1 MLKSLFLFFLLFFS
15 LKLIAVNN
23 DPTDISMSVSSID
36 ENLAIG
42 TVIGTLSSVDAD
54 LSDSHTYSL
63 VAGAGGGSNSSFTIS
78 GNQLLSNIVFNYE
91 FISSCS
97 IRVETNDGNG
107 GVFEKIF
114 AVTVNNINELP
125 YDIILSSSAVNENV
139 TLSSAVA
146 NLSSL
151 DGDIGNAHTYSLVA
165 GAGSTNNTS
174 FSILGSQLIT
184 AAALNFE
191 VKNSYSIRIET
202 NDGNGGSYQK
212 AFTIAVNDVN
222 ESPGYSDA
230 SVSIAEN
237 LNNSI
242 NVLATSASDVDAGQV
257 LTYSIVSGNT
267 NGAFAINSATG
278 QISVANSTA
287 VNFEVTSVFNLVVR
301 ATDNGA
307 GALFD
312 NAAITINITNENDA
326 PIFTVPGA
334 QVVNEFT
341 NLNITPIV
349 ITDEDVSTDSLSAS
363 LTCNNG
369 RLTLSSTAGLRFVTG
384 DGVNDGAIGFY
395 GSLADVSAALSNLI
409 YKSFD
414 DYVGADQV
422 LVEIRDFGLN
432 NNGGITVNRAIGI
445 AVNAVAVSF
454 LTQTV
459 SATICQTRNHL
470 FHVNTSGTNP
480 MTYQWKHNGAPILGA
495 TNDSLFIN
503 NAVALDAGTYQC
515 EVTNPAGI
523 YNSTL
528 VNLVVNATPH
538 VSFSS
543 NEVCVGSATNLTN
556 TSLIDYDNIA
566 AHSWNFDD
574 NNTVSSLPSPSRVF
588 SADGT
593 FDVSLIVTSDKN
605 CADTLVEGVVVNP
618 YPQTNF
624 IIGDICFVDTLN
636 PINTTAIN
644 LGTISYVWNFGD
656 GSTSIQKNPSHKYVS
671 TDSYIL
677 TLTSNSNK
685 GCSTFKTQTITVN
698 PSPIANFVVPDICD
712 STETKF
718 QGVSSI
724 SSGSITH
731 FWNFGDGDTN
741 YNEINP
747 KHLYVGYGTYQVQL
761 KVVSDKFCSN
771 SVEKEIKVFHNP
783 HVNISAANP
792 LCYGTLSGY
801 IIAQSSMGLAPYFY
815 SLNGGSFTLVPS
827 FTALGAGSYS
837 LLVKD
842 DRNCVSTNVVVLVQP
857 DALTFSVENITDVKC
872 AGAYTG
878 SYLVV
883 AQGGIQ
889 PYSFLQNKIDLDDD
903 IFKFTVADT
912 GYFANLKAKLYPNIL
927 KDYNGCETR
936 FVATIS
942 EPSPVSLSV
951 QQENIN
957 CTGLSDGEIE
967 VAASGGVGQYVHSIN
982 GGLNYQTSNVFS
994 SLMANDYLVSV
1005 KDGNG
1010 CGASFNVNLIEPNL
1024 PLSAQVN
1031 ILQQVKC
1038 YGDSSATVLLSSDGG
1053 TGIVQYS
1060 LDHQNSFSV
1069 STLLSKVPFG
1079 NHKAYFRDENSC
1091 IDSVVF
1097 AIAQPANPLSIQ
1109 NVIGTDALCYGNS
1122 DASVSFEASG
1132 GTGVLKYSITNHF
1145 QNNNTFQNLLAGN
1158 YLTKVKDINGCLDSQ
1173 WVSLQQPSL
1182 LYFDTVS
1189 LSGIS
1194 CKNDALGLAN
1204 IKVLGGT
1211 SPYSFTIGSA
1221 YQITGVFNALSGGEH
1236 SALVS
1241 DDNGCTIDTLI
1252 DIPFVYD
1259 LAKASF
1265 SPFVAGRVITFN
1277 NSATNAITQEW
1288 NFGDGTKSSATL
1300 PIHQYASKGIYNVSL
1315 KVSNQCN
1322 SDSISTLVNIGSVGL
1337 EEEVNAALSLYPNP
1351 CDGYFVLDFSAQ
1363 HLAIESS
1370 VVSLYDVL
1378 GHLLLREQFSFQEK
1392 SSILNL
1398 STKDFSAGKYFI
1410 HISNNQF
1417 TVVKSVEVIH

>member
-1 MLKSLFLFFLLFFS
+1 MLKSLFLLFLLFFS
-15 LKLIAVNN
+15 LQLIAVNN
-23 DPTDISMSVSSID
+23 APTDILLSASSID

-42 TVIGTLSSVDAD
+42 IVIGTLSSVDAD
-54 LSDSHTYSL
+54 SADSHTYSL

-114 AVTVNNINELP
+114 TVTVNNINEIP
-125 YDIILSSSAVNENV
+125 YDIILSSFTVNENV
-139 TLSSAVA
+139 ALSSAVA

-151 DGDIGNAHTYSLVA
+151 DGDIGNAHTYSLVV
-165 GAGSTNNTS
+165 GAGSTDNAS
-174 FSILGSQLIT
+174 FSISGSQLIT
-184 AAALNFE
+184 ATALNFE
-191 VKNSYSIRIET
+191 VKNSYSIRLQT
-202 NDGNGGSYQK
+202 NDGNGGTYQK
-212 AFTIAVNDVN
+212 AFTISINDVN
-222 ESPGYSDA
+222 ESPVYNDA

-237 LNNSI
+237 LNNST

-278 QISVANSTA
+278 QISVANSAA

-326 PIFTVPGA
+326 PIFTVPVA

-369 RLTLSSTAGLRFVTG
+369 RLTLSSTIGLRFVTG
-384 DGVNDGAIGFY
+384 DGVNDGVISFY
-395 GSLADVSAALSNLI
+395 GSLAAVSAALSNLI

-422 LVEIRDFGLN
+422 LIGIRDFGLN

-459 SATICQTRNHL
+459 GATICQTRNHL
-470 FHVNTSGTNP
+470 FHVNTSGTNA
-480 MTYQWKHNGAPILGA
+480 MTYQWKHNGANILGA

-503 NAVALDAGTYQC
+503 NAVAVDAGTYQC

-543 NEVCVGSATNLTN
+543 DEVCVGSATNLTN

-566 AHSWNFDD
+566 AYSWNFDD
-574 NNTVSSLPSPSRVF
+574 NNAVSLLPSPSIVF
-588 SADGT
+588 GADGT

-605 CADTLVEGVVVNP
+605 CADTLVQGVVVNP

-624 IIGDICFVDTLN
+624 IIGDICFVDILK
-636 PINTTAIN
+636 PLNTTNIN
-644 LGTISYVWNFGD
+644 LGTITYVWNFGD
-656 GSTSIQKNPSHKYVS
+656 GSNSIQKNPSHKYVS

-677 TLTSNSNK
+677 TLTSTSNK
-685 GCSTFKTQTITVN
+685 GCSTFKSQTITVN

-712 STETKF
+712 STVAKF

-724 SSGSITH
+724 SSGSIAH
-731 FWNFGDGDTN
+731 YWDFGDGDIN
-741 YNEINP
+741 FNEINP
-747 KHLYVGYGTYQVQL
+747 QHLYVGAGTYHVQL
-761 KVVSDKFCSN
+761 KVLSDKSCSD
-771 SVEKEIKVFHNP
+771 SVVKEIKVFHNP
-783 HVNISAANP
+783 HVDISAVNP
-792 LCYGTLSGY
+792 RCYSSLTGFIT
-801 IIAQSSMGLAPYFY
+801 AQSSMGMAPYFY
-815 SLNGGSFTLVPS
+815 SLNGSSFTLVPV
-827 FTALGAGSYS
+827 FKLLGAGSYS
-837 LLVKD
+837 LSVMD
-842 DRNCVSTNVVVLVQP
+842 NRNCLSKNTVSLTQP
-857 DALTFSVENITDVKC
+857 DELKFSVENITDVKC

-889 PYSFLQNKIDLDDD
+889 PYSFLQNKIDTSTH
-903 IFKFTVADT
+903 ISKFFVSDT

-927 KDYNGCETR
+927 FDDNGCGTH
-936 FVATIS
+936 FAVTIS

-951 QQENIN
+951 QQENIS
-957 CTGLSDGEIE
+957 CKGLSDGEIE
-967 VAASGGVGQYVHSIN
+967 VVASGGVGDYVHSIN
-982 GGLNYQTSNVFS
+982 GGLNYQSSNVFG
-994 SLMANDYLVSV
+994 SLSAKDYLVSV
-1005 KDGNG
+1005 KDNNG

-1031 ILQQVKC
+1031 VLQQVKC
-1038 YGDSSATVLLSSDGG
+1038 YGDSTATVLLSSDGG

-1069 STLLSKVPFG
+1069 STLLSKLPFG

-1091 IDSVVF
+1091 IDSAVF

-1109 NVIGTDALCYGNS
+1109 NVSGTDALCYGNS
-1122 DASVSFEASG
+1122 DASVSVEALG
-1132 GTGVLKYSITNHF
+1132 GTGVLKYSITNYF

-1173 WVSLQQPSL
+1173 WVALQQPSL
-1182 LYFDTVS
+1182 LYFDSVS

-1194 CKNDALGLAN
+1194 CKNDALGLAE

-1211 SPYSFTIGSA
+1211 FPYSFAVGSA
-1221 YQITGVFNALSGGEH
+1221 YQISGVFNALSGGEH
-1236 SALVS
+1236 STLVS

-1252 DIPFVYD
+1252 DIPFSFD
-1259 LAKASF
+1259 LAKAAF
-1265 SPFVAGRVITFN
+1265 SPFVAGRAITFN
-1277 NSATNAITQEW
+1277 NSSTNALIQEW
-1288 NFGDGTKSSATL
+1288 NFGDGTTSSATL
-1300 PIHQYASKGIYNVSL
+1300 PIHQYGSKGIYTVSL

-1322 SDSISTLVNIGSVGL
+1322 SDSISTLVNIGSVGVD
-1337 EEEVNAALSLYPNP
+1337 EGVNAVLPLYPNP
-1351 CDGYFVLDFSAQ
+1351 CDDYFILDFSAQ
-1363 HLAIESS
+1363 HLAIENS

-1378 GHLLLREQFSFQEK
+1378 GNLLLRKQFSFQEQ

-1417 TVVKSVEVIH
+1417 TVVKSVEIIH